1 VSFPLP
7 AFLRRHVPQDWR
19 DPEYRRGAREMAEV
33 VPGIAAWGLITGV
46 AMAQALPLPIA
57 VLMSLLVFA
66 GSAQLATIPLLAA
79 GAPTWVVWLTA
90 ICVNLR
96 FVIFSYGWRPYFIG
110 LPLAQRLRLGYVAGD
125 LAYVL
130 FLRRFT
136 TPQTEP
142 QAQVPYFRGGAHL
155 NWWCW
160 QIPSLAGIFL
170 AGSIPL
176 QWGLGF
182 AGTLALLG
190 VAASL
195 LAGRATV
202 VTAVVAGA
210 AAVAAYAVPFKLNIV
225 VAVAAAVAV
234 GVLLDH
240 STPRPAQPLDDKT

>member
-1 VSFPLP
+1 VSF
-7 AFLRRHVPQDWR
+7 ADQIRRSWR
-19 DPEYRRGAREMAEV
+19 DPEYRRGAREMLEV

-57 VLMSLLVFA
+57 VLMSLVVFA

-79 GAPTWVVWLTA
+79 GAPVWVVWATA

-96 FVIFSYGWRPYFIG
+96 FVIFSVGWRPYFIR

-130 FLRRFT
+130 FMRRFP

-142 QAQVPYFRGGAHL
+142 HAQVAYFRGGAHL
-155 NWWCW
+155 NWFCW

-176 QWGLGF
+176 HWGFGF

-195 LAGRATV
+195 LAGRATA
-202 VTAVVAGA
+202 VTALVAGA
-210 AAVAAYAVPFKLNIV
+210 AAVAAYAMPFKLDIV

-234 GVLLDH
+234 GVILDH
-240 STPRPAQPLDDKT
+240 SAPKPPEPVDDKT